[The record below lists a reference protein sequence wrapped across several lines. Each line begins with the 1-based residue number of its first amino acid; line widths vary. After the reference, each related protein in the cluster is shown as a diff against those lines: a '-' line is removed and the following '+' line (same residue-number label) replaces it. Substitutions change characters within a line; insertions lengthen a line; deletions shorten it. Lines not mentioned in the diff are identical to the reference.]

1 MSHNTTQNHPIAD
14 SRYTSIFDQA
24 LQDTAEHLGVN
35 PDKLLVWFD
44 QYPLIQA
51 PTQLR
56 FLHLIKKYDLDPFA
70 DELSILKDAEGSCQ
84 VFITVDGWFKIIN
97 QHAQYTGMS
106 LRESTEENNAIP
118 IWMECCIYR
127 NDRILPIVVK
137 EYFDEVKTE
146 HPSWKQM
153 PRRMLRYRVIQQ
165 CARMAFGISAPEY
178 IAFKNPNTATE
189 VVKVT
194 PSNTKDVPAEVISHT
209 ERLKKKLAKS

>member
-1 MSHNTTQNHPIAD
+1 MNQNTTQNPPIAD
-14 SRYTSIFDQA
+14 SKYTGIFNQA
-24 LQDTAEHLGVN
+24 LKDTAEYLGVN
-35 PDKLLVWFD
+35 PDKLLFWFD

-51 PTQLR
+51 PTQLQ

-70 DELSILKDAEGSCQ
+70 DELSILKDPEGSCQ

-106 LRESTEENNAIP
+106 LRESTEENNTIP

-127 NDRILPIVVK
+127 NDRILPIVIK

-178 IAFKNPNTATE
+178 IAFKNQNTATE
-189 VVKVT
+189 MVKVT
-194 PSNTKDVPAEVISHT
+194 PSNTTNMPNKSLSHT
-209 ERLKKKLAKS
+209 ERLKKKLANS

>member
-1 MSHNTTQNHPIAD
+1 MHKNNPRNHPIND
-14 SRYTSIFDQA
+14 SKFTSIFDQA
-24 LQDTAEHLGVN
+24 LKDTAEHLGVN
-35 PDKLLVWFD
+35 PDKLLIWFE
-44 QYPLIQA
+44 QYPLIQV

-70 DELSILKDAEGSCQ
+70 DELSILKDSEGGYQ
-84 VFITVDGWFKIIN
+84 VFITIDGWFKIIN
-97 QHAQYTGMS
+97 QHVQYTGMC
-106 LRESTEENNAIP
+106 LRESTEENNGIP

-127 NDRILPIVVK
+127 KDRILPIAIK

-153 PRRMLRYRVIQQ
+153 PRRMLRHRVIQQ

-209 ERLKKKLAKS
+209 ERLKKKLANS

>member
-1 MSHNTTQNHPIAD
+1 MHKNNPRNHPIND
-14 SRYTSIFDQA
+14 SKFTSIFDQA

-35 PDKLLVWFD
+35 PDKLLIWFE
-44 QYPLIQA
+44 QYPLIQV

-70 DELSILKDAEGSCQ
+70 DELSILKDTEGSCQ
-84 VFITVDGWFKIIN
+84 VFITIDGWFKIIN
-97 QHAQYTGMS
+97 QHVQYTGMC
-106 LRESTEENNAIP
+106 LRESTEENNGIP

-127 NDRILPIVVK
+127 NDRILPIAIK

-153 PRRMLRYRVIQQ
+153 PRRMLRHRVIQQ

-178 IAFKNPNTATE
+178 IAFKNHNTAT
-189 VVKVT
+189 VVMKVT
-194 PSNTKDVPAEVISHT
+194 QSNPKDMTAEVISHT
-209 ERLKKKLAKS
+209 ERLKKKLANS

>member
-1 MSHNTTQNHPIAD
+1 MHKNNPRNHPIND
-14 SRYTSIFDQA
+14 SKFTSIFDQA
-24 LQDTAEHLGVN
+24 LKDTAEHLGVN
-35 PDKLLVWFD
+35 PEKLLVWFG
-44 QYPLIQA
+44 QYPLMEV

-70 DELSILKDAEGSCQ
+70 DELSILKDTDGSCQ
-84 VFITVDGWFKIIN
+84 VFIAVDGWFKIIN

-106 LRESTEENNAIP
+106 LRESTEEHNTIP

-178 IAFKNPNTATE
+178 IAFKNQNSTAE
-189 VVKVT
+189 VMKVT
-194 PSNTKDVPAEVISHT
+194 PSNPKDVPAEALSHT
-209 ERLKKKLAKS
+209 ERLKKKLASA

>member
-1 MSHNTTQNHPIAD
+1 MHKNNPRNHPIND
-14 SRYTSIFDQA
+14 SKFTSIFDQA
-24 LQDTAEHLGVN
+24 LKDTAEHLGVN
-35 PDKLLVWFD
+35 PDKLLIWFE
-44 QYPLIQA
+44 QYPLIQV

-70 DELSILKDAEGSCQ
+70 DELSILKDSEGGYQ
-84 VFITVDGWFKIIN
+84 VFITIDGWFKIIN
-97 QHAQYTGMS
+97 QHVQYTGMC
-106 LRESTEENNAIP
+106 LRESTEENNGIP

-127 NDRILPIVVK
+127 NDRILPIAIK

-153 PRRMLRYRVIQQ
+153 PRRMLRHRVIQQ

-209 ERLKKKLAKS
+209 ERLKKKLANS

>member
-1 MSHNTTQNHPIAD
+1 MNQNTTQSTPIAD
-14 SRYTSIFDQA
+14 SKYTSIFDQA
-24 LQDTAEHLGVN
+24 LQDTAEHLEVN

-51 PTQLR
+51 LTQLR

-106 LRESTEENNAIP
+106 LRESTEEHNTIP

-178 IAFKNPNTATE
+178 IAFKNQNTTTE
-189 VVKVT
+189 VMKL
-194 PSNTKDVPAEVISHT
+194 PQSNPTDMPAEALSHT
-209 ERLKKKLAKS
+209 ERLKKKLTGA

>member
-1 MSHNTTQNHPIAD
+1 MHKNNPRNHPIND
-14 SRYTSIFDQA
+14 SKYTCIFDQA
-24 LQDTAEHLGVN
+24 LKDTAEHLGVN
-35 PDKLLVWFD
+35 PDKLLIWFD

-51 PTQLR
+51 PTQLQ
-56 FLHLIKKYDLDPFA
+56 FLHLIRKYDLDLFA
-70 DELSILKDAEGSCQ
+70 DEISILKDTEGGYQ
-84 VFITVDGWFKIIN
+84 AFITIDGWFKIIN

-106 LRESTEENNAIP
+106 LRESTEENNGIP

-178 IAFKNPNTATE
+178 IVFKNQNTTAE
-189 VVKVT
+189 VMKVT
-194 PSNTKDVPAEVISHT
+194 PSNTKDVPAEALSHT
-209 ERLKKKLAKS
+209 ERLKKKLANA